1 MTKKAYNLDLSN
13 TLYSL
18 DKRNKKLY
26 NGFTEEQKKSFSPLV
41 YMKFMSS
48 ASNGESYFSLL
59 TTNEFVNT
67 NFWDL
72 SKEPELQCKLLSLC
86 GLNTKVY
93 HKWLGNKKS
102 NNISNLKIFVKDIF
116 AQRNWFLNNF
126 EMNLYLNSLTEQE
139 LGGLC
144 DEYGKTKEDK
154 KKLIDEFRKINM

>member
-1 MTKKAYNLDLSN
+1 MTKKSYSLDLSK

-18 DKRNKKLY
+18 DKRNKTLY
-26 NGFTEEQKKSFSPLV
+26 NDFTEEQKKSFSPLV

-48 ASNGESYFSLL
+48 APNSDSYFSLL

-102 NNISNLKIFVKDIF
+102 NSTSNLRSFVREIFSKS
-116 AQRNWFLNNF
+116 NWFLNNF
-126 EMNLYLNSLTEQE
+126 EMNLFLNNLTEQE
-139 LGGLC
+139 LSELC

-154 KKLIDEFRKINM
+154 KKIVDEFKKIDM